1 VEEKI
6 KMPLPILL
14 ADDDQDICLLIK
26 DYLEISGYYVLVA
39 NNGLV
44 ALELLDSYLPHL
56 VISDIKMP
64 QVDGYQLIKQI
75 RQKPQFRLLPVIFL
89 TEFNSTKERIKGYQN
104 GCDVYLPKPF
114 DIEELGAV
122 VKNLLERSMLFQAN
136 KHYAAAKN
144 EELIIEYTS
153 LALSNREQEV
163 LKLISKGLS
172 NIEIGQRLFL
182 SPKTVEKYV
191 SSLLRKAES
200 NNRAELVRFALE
212 HHLIR

>member
-1 VEEKI
+1 
-6 KMPLPILL
+6 M
-14 ADDDQDICLLIK
+14 
-26 DYLEISGYYVLVA
+26 
-39 NNGLV
+39 
-44 ALELLDSYLPHL
+44 
-56 VISDIKMP
+56 
-64 QVDGYQLIKQI
+64 
-75 RQKPQFRLLPVIFL
+75 PVIFL

-114 DIEELGAV
+114 EIEELGAV

>member
-1 VEEKI
+1 
-6 KMPLPILL
+6 MPLPILL

-122 VKNLLERSMLFQAN
+122 VKNLLERSMFFQAN

-144 EELIIEYTS
+144 EELTIEYTS

>member
-1 VEEKI
+1 
-6 KMPLPILL
+6 MPLPILL

-144 EELIIEYTS
+144 EELTIEYTS

>member
-1 VEEKI
+1 
-6 KMPLPILL
+6 MPLPILL

-122 VKNLLERSMLFQAN
+122 VKNLLERSMFFQAN
-136 KHYAAAKN
+136 KHYTAAKN
-144 EELIIEYTS
+144 EELTIEYTS

>member
-1 VEEKI
+1 
-6 KMPLPILL
+6 MPLPILL

-114 DIEELGAV
+114 EIEELGAV

>member
-1 VEEKI
+1 
-6 KMPLPILL
+6 MPLPILL

>member
-1 VEEKI
+1 
-6 KMPLPILL
+6 MPLPILL

-44 ALELLDSYLPHL
+44 ALEILESYLPHL

-122 VKNLLERSMLFQAN
+122 VKNLLERSMFFRAN
-136 KHYAAAKN
+136 KHYTAAKN